1 MEKRIKSIFGFIL
14 VVLGSILIL
23 LLFAIFLLYFK
34 PFWPEE
40 LPGMAQATLAAAII
54 AGIVSILGIYLKFVF
69 DQINSET
76 EYNKKI
82 SEEMISKVHIYAEEY
97 YIPLGTYAGLSA
109 SQLNRVLTDTQ
120 ASTEQKQLAL
130 FFITKYLKYVLK
142 LEIEKGGI
150 ILFQNSDSES
160 FLEQLNVG
168 ARMSLGQTP
177 NQLCTL
183 QKSMVL
189 GDIFIDFSTKIQ
201 CDNELMEIYKKFEE
215 WLEDN
220 SRVKEAIACFN
231 CYNKLM
237 FRELNVIYMPWYK
250 KKPPEL
256 SPECKKVIQ
265 TFKKEET
272 NLKKCILEFLEAR

>member
-1 MEKRIKSIFGFIL
+1 MEKRIKSILGFIL
-14 VVLGSILIL
+14 VIIGSIIIL

-40 LPGMAQATLAAAII
+40 LPGAAQATLAAAII

-109 SQLNRVLTDTQ
+109 SQLTKVITNTQ

-130 FFITKYLKYVLK
+130 FFITKYFQYVLK
-142 LEIEKGGI
+142 LEIEKGGM
-150 ILFQNSDSES
+150 ILFQNFDSES

-183 QKSMVL
+183 QKSMVPN
-189 GDIFIDFSTKIQ
+189 GIFIDFSTKIQ

-220 SRVKEAIACFN
+220 SRVKETIACFN
-231 CYNKLM
+231 CYNELM
-237 FRELNVIYMPWYK
+237 FHELNVIYMPWYK

-256 SPECKKVIQ
+256 SPECKKVIR
-265 TFKKEET
+265 TFEKEET
-272 NLKKCILEFLEAR
+272 NLKKCILEFLEER